1 MVPPP
6 LSRREREVAVLV
18 AEGLTDREIAR
29 RLFISERTAE
39 GHVQQIRNKL
49 GFDNRAQI
57 ASWAAR
63 QGLSPGAAPVRPG
76 ALHTPNNLPSH
87 LTSFVGRER
96 ELGEIRRLLQ
106 RARLLTV
113 TGPGGCGKTRLV
125 VQAAAEVVHRYPD
138 GVWFVDLGPVSDPH
152 VVPRAVAEA
161 LGIGEREGVDPLEA
175 VAAELSGA
183 RGRRQCLVILDNCEH
198 LVERCAATVDA
209 LLGASRQLMFVCT
222 SREPLHLAGEVTWP
236 LQPLAV
242 PEAVVPVEELGR
254 YEAVRLFV
262 DRAELSDPAF
272 ALTDDTA
279 AAVTQLCQRL
289 DGLPLALELAAGH
302 VGLLALDELVRGL
315 ERRFSVLWPRAA
327 APRQRT
333 LSAAIGW
340 SYDLLDGA
348 ERRLLRRL
356 AVFRGGFTLEA
367 AEMVCRDPGDGGPG
381 VFELLARLVDKSL
394 VLPVLPRRERYRCL
408 EIIRRYAWER
418 LAESGELE
426 AVARRHLAFFQ
437 RLAERAAGELTG
449 PGQPAWLARLGDE
462 HDNLRAAL
470 EVGRG
475 ADVETRLRLVL
486 ALERFW
492 SIRGHVGEGREWVEE
507 ALAAAT
513 ELGATATRARAI
525 DAAARLALHQ
535 DDAARARAWLEASL
549 ATWRDLGDGGGV
561 QACLANLGVAASKL
575 GDWPAARAC
584 FEESLGLARELGN
597 QRAIALLL
605 DNLGVMAAFLDD
617 HDAAQARLEEALAT
631 MRSLGDPVRVANSLA
646 NLGMLAL
653 YRDRPRE
660 AADRYAESLRIL
672 ESLDAPGCL
681 AECLEGF
688 ACIAAGRGRAER
700 ALRLAGA
707 AAGIRKAIGTP
718 QPPWSRRLEEGWV
731 DRARRTVGPGAAL
744 AWEDGRRLQGPLL
757 VTLALDE
764 LTGP

>member
-1 MVPPP
+1 M
-6 LSRREREVAVLV
+6 LV

-49 GFDNRAQI
+49 GFDNRTQI
-57 ASWAAR
+57 ASWATR

-76 ALHTPNNLPSH
+76 AVPTPNNLPSH
-87 LTSFVGRER
+87 LTTFVGRER

-138 GVWFVDLGPVSDPH
+138 GVWFVDLGPVSDPL
-152 VVPRAVAEA
+152 VVPRAVAAA
-161 LGIGEREGVDPLEA
+161 LGIGEREGVDPLQA
-175 VAAELSGA
+175 AAAELSGA
-183 RGRRQCLVILDNCEH
+183 RGRRQCLVILDSCEH
-198 LVERCAATVDA
+198 LVARCAATVEA
-209 LLGASRQLMFVCT
+209 LLQASPRLTFVCT

-236 LQPLAV
+236 LQPLPV
-242 PEAVVPVEELGR
+242 PEAPVPVEELGR

-262 DRAELSDPAF
+262 DRAGLSDPEF
-272 ALTDDTA
+272 ALTEETA
-279 AAVTQLCQRL
+279 EAVTLLCQRL
-289 DGLPLALELAAGH
+289 DGLPLALELAAAH

-340 SYDLLDGA
+340 SYDLLDDA

-367 AEMVCRDPGDGGPG
+367 AEAVCGDHGGD

-408 EIIRRYAWER
+408 DVIRRFAWER
-418 LAESGELE
+418 LAETGELE
-426 AVARRHLAFFQ
+426 AVTGRHLAFFQ
-437 RLAERAAGELTG
+437 GLAERAARELTG
-449 PGQPAWLARLGDE
+449 PGQPAWLARLSDD

-470 EVGRG
+470 EAGRG
-475 ADVETRLRLVL
+475 TGVESRLRLVL

-492 SIRGHVGEGREWVEE
+492 SIRGHLGEGREWVEE
-507 ALAAAT
+507 ALSAAT
-513 ELGATATRARAI
+513 GLGATATRARAI
-525 DAAARLALHQ
+525 DTAARLALHQ
-535 DDAARARAWLEASL
+535 DDAVRARAWLEASL
-549 ATWRDLGDGGGV
+549 AIWRDLDDRPGV

-584 FEESLGLARELGN
+584 FEESLGLARTLGN

-617 HDAAQARLEEALAT
+617 HEAAWARLEEALAT
-631 MRSLGDPVRVANSLA
+631 MRSLGDPARVANSLA

-653 YRDRPRE
+653 YTGHADE
-660 AADRYAESLRIL
+660 AGDRYAESLRIL

-681 AECLEGF
+681 AECLEGV
-688 ACIAAGRGRAER
+688 ACIAAGRGRPER

-707 AAGIRKAIGTP
+707 AAGIREAIGTP
-718 QPPWSRRLEEGWV
+718 QPPWSRRLEAGWV
-731 DRARRTVGPGAAL
+731 ERARATVGPAAVR
-744 AWEDGRRLQGPLL
+744 AREEGRRLPGAQLIP
-757 VTLALDE
+757 LALEE
-764 LTGP
+764 LGTERR